1 MIESMTGG
9 YVVETKTPCQAP
21 IADHPQLNTL
31 TLERN
36 TVLIARISRD
46 SGYSLGDLQTL
57 RETLKCV
64 FPNHEVFVWYDDVD
78 FMTIHDKGYNSPSLE
93 GLNATSTYY

>member
-1 MIESMTGG
+1 MIESIAGG
-9 YVVETKTPCQAP
+9 CVAGTETPYPAP
-21 IADHPQLNTL
+21 IAIPNKLNAL

-36 TVLIARISRD
+36 TVLIARVPRD
-46 SGYSLGDLQTL
+46 SGYQMDELRNL

-78 FMTIHDKGYNSPSLE
+78 FMIIHDKGYNPPSLE
-93 GLNATSTYY
+93 GINATSNYY